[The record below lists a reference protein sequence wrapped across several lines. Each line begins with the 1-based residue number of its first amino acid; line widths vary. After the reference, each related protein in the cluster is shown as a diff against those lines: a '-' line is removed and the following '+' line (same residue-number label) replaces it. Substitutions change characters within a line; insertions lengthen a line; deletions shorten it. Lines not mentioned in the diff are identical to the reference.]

1 MLGKCRLSF
10 GVMPHDPKAQFD
22 LTVLDLIEHSPT
34 GAVPATPSYLDALKR
49 LLHSHQVYASAN
61 HKGCYVT
68 ARSLVTAP
76 TFFAKNLDD
85 VLAGKIDATELES
98 NFSIFERYVQAM
110 PAAHKER
117 AESFRTLVAGK
128 PAHHRAKHVGDQVIV
143 AHDPIHTLFIVPG
156 TGPHPG
162 LPGNYLYGS
171 ALQLHA
177 AEDSTWAVHIHDN
190 DDGMALCD
198 VPTTAAAFE
207 KMQEVI
213 ASAPFNMN
221 ELEALGFSFK

>member
-1 MLGKCRLSF
+1 
-10 GVMPHDPKAQFD
+10 MPHDPKAQFD

-68 ARSLVTAP
+68 ARSLATAP

-85 VLAGKIDATELES
+85 VLAGKIDAAELES

-143 AHDPIHTLFIVPG
+143 EGLQKVRPGAPASPVPFKAVADAPAG
-156 TGPHPG
+156 GAPPA
-162 LPGNYLYGS
+162 PVPEDKKPD
-171 ALQLHA
+171 APA
-177 AEDSTWAVHIHDN
+177 APKPAT
-190 DDGMALCD
+190 DG
-198 VPTTAAAFE
+198 
-207 KMQEVI
+207 
-213 ASAPFNMN
+213 AP
-221 ELEALGFSFK
+221 